1 MPDIGIG
8 PSVAIGLA
16 VSMDSFLL
24 ALLVS
29 RTRTG
34 TLVMMLISPL
44 SHAAFCVL
52 GLLMH
57 QSFVA
62 PVEESL
68 LAIAVLTILAAGV
81 FLTVTYQPGDNA
93 ADNLSRESSMDAR
106 SGASLVV
113 LSSTDALM
121 AGLVYGC
128 WGSSLGQAVIWT
140 AGVNLVAVSCAAL
153 LGRILAPGRRAK
165 SREGRQ

>member
-1 MPDIGIG
+1 MSEIGIA

-16 VSMDSFLL
+16 VSMDSFLIT
-24 ALLVS
+24 LLVS
-29 RTRTG
+29 RNRTG
-34 TLVMMLISPL
+34 ALVMMLISPL

-52 GLLMH
+52 GFLMQ

-81 FLTVTYQPGDNA
+81 FLTATYQPGDGG
-93 ADNLSRESSMDAR
+93 ADSLSGESTMDAR
-106 SGASLVV
+106 AAASLVV
-113 LSSTDALM
+113 LSSADALM

-128 WGSSLGQAVIWT
+128 WGSSLGQAAVWT
-140 AGVNLVAVSCAAL
+140 AGVNLLAVSCAAL
-153 LGRILAPGRRAK
+153 LGRILTPGRK
-165 SREGRQ
+165 PEPKESRQ

>member
-1 MPDIGIG
+1 MSEIGIG
-8 PSVAIGLA
+8 PSFAIGLA
-16 VSMDSFLL
+16 VSMDSFLI
-24 ALLVS
+24 ALLIS
-29 RTRTG
+29 RNRTG
-34 TLVMMLISPL
+34 ALVIMLISPL
-44 SHAAFCVL
+44 SHAAFCAL

-81 FLTVTYQPGDNA
+81 FLTVTYHPGDCE
-93 ADNLSRESSMDAR
+93 ADSLSRESSMNVS

-121 AGLVYGC
+121 AGLVHGC
-128 WGSSLGQAVIWT
+128 WGSGLEQAAAWT
-140 AGVNLVAVSCAAL
+140 AGVNLLAVSCAAL
-153 LGRILAPGRRAK
+153 LGMILTSGRRAK
-165 SREGRQ
+165 SRGSRQ

>member
-1 MPDIGIG
+1 MSEIGIG

-16 VSMDSFLL
+16 VSMDSFLI

-29 RTRTG
+29 RNRTG
-34 TLVMMLISPL
+34 VLVMMLISPL

-81 FLTVTYQPGDNA
+81 FLTVTYHPGDSG
-93 ADNLSRESSMDAR
+93 ADSLSRESSMDAR

-121 AGLVYGC
+121 AGLVRGC
-128 WGSSLGQAVIWT
+128 WGSSLGQAAIWT
-140 AGVNLVAVSCAAL
+140 AGINLVAVSCAAL
-153 LGRILAPGRRAK
+153 LGRVLTPGRRAK
-165 SREGRQ
+165 SRESRQ